1 MSATERKPGSP
12 SAQHQDVQPGHEDEM
27 VLRPEYEPRHVS
39 DRLAGRVAVI
49 TGGDSG
55 VGRAVAVAFAAECA
69 KAAIVYLEENEHA
82 AETKRLVEER

>member
-1 MSATERKPGSP
+1 MSATEGKPGSP
-12 SAQHQDVQPGHEDEM
+12 SAQHQHVQPGHEDEM

-49 TGGDSG
+49 TGG
-55 VGRAVAVAFAAECA
+55 VCRAVAVAFAAECA
-69 KAAIVYLEENEHA
+69 KAAIVYMEENEHA

>member
-1 MSATERKPGSP
+1 MSATEGKPGSP

-27 VLRPEYEPRHVS
+27 VLRPEYEPRHVF
-39 DRLAGRVAVI
+39 AVI